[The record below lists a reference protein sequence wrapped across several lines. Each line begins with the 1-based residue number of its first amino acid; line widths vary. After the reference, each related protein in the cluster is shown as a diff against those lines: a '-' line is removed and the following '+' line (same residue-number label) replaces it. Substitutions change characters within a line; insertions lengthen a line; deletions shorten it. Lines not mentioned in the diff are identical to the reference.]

1 MKTGQADSFW
11 PNNECQWE
19 KNNYNIL
26 LLKQKQNQ
34 WRFRLRHQTWC
45 FAAGPWE
52 ECRLLFAPGPP
63 WLAPRHSVTQH
74 NTASLPWIYT
84 LPSLK
89 PEPWWSCDVTCLDP
103 GSPDVQQ
110 PGVLVQ
116 LQLILL
122 LHVVQLLSG
131 QLRLDERKNFS
142 KSSDNPEGVG
152 GRVFILLISWPFLV
166 CLQNTSLDSFW
177 HQRQTLELCSD
188 AWPLP

>member
-1 MKTGQADSFW
+1 MSVNERKTTTTYYYWNRNKINDDSGSDIRHDVLQQVLGRNAAFCL
-11 PNNECQWE
+11 PPDHLGLHLGTQ
-19 KNNYNIL
+19 L
-26 LLKQKQNQ
+26 LS
-34 WRFRLRHQTWC
+34 T
-45 FAAGPWE
+45 
-52 ECRLLFAPGPP
+52 
-63 WLAPRHSVTQH
+63 TQH
-74 NTASLPWIYT
+74 PSLGSTP
-84 LPSLK
+84 PQSLK

-131 QLRLDERKNFS
+131 QLRLDDRKKFS

-166 CLQNTSLDSFW
+166 CLQNTSLDSFC